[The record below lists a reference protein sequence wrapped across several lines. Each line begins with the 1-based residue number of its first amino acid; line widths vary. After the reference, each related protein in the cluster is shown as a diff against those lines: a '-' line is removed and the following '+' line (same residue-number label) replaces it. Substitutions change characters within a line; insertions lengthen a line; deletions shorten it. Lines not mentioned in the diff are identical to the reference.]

1 MNLSFDTDKVFQFS
15 IHELHTSG
23 SRLLGSSP
31 PLPLLRRERE
41 SSLFIGSWIQT
52 STAVKGLRG
61 RANYLNL
68 PLPGIKS
75 PL

>member
-1 MNLSFDTDKVFQFS
+1 MDP
-15 IHELHTSG
+15 I
-23 SRLLGSSP
+23 LLAPWLLRSSP
-31 PLPLLRRERE
+31 PLPLLRREKRKSNLFTR
-41 SSLFIGSWIQT
+41 SSIQT